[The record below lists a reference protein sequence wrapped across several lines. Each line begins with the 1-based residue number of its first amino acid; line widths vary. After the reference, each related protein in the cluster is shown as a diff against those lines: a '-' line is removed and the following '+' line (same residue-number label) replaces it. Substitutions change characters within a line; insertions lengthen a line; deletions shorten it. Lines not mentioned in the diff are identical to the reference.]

1 MLGVGIMIKKKI
13 LTKNTKKQTLNVRSK
28 KNNPDIG
35 NILAYCGYKLE
46 GKKIVPSAVYNPVP
60 YEGI

>member
-1 MLGVGIMIKKKI
+1 MIKKKV
-13 LTKNTKKQTLNVRSK
+13 TTVEAKKRTLNVRSK
-28 KNNPDIG
+28 KTNSDIG